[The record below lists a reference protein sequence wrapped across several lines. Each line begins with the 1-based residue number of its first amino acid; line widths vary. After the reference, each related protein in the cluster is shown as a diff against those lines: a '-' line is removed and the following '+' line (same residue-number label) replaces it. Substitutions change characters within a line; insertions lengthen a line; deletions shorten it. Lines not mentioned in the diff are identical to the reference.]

1 MFYDGKDSDSEWN
14 GGQVIS
20 KSYGVTK
27 QLVEIVYFQLH
38 KPFSLF
44 PCVYQADIVQALDIY
59 LYGSPAII
67 MRLWVLQTNIFL
79 NVSRRWSF
87 W

>member
-1 MFYDGKDSDSEWN
+1 MFYDGKDSDAEWN
-14 GGQVIS
+14 GGQAIC

-44 PCVYQADIVQALDIY
+44 SMFIKLIWLFKP
-59 LYGSPAII
+59 
-67 MRLWVLQTNIFL
+67 
-79 NVSRRWSF
+79 
-87 W
+87 

>member
-14 GGQVIS
+14 GGQVIC

-44 PCVYQADIVQALDIY
+44 PCLSSWFDYSSLRY
-59 LYGSPAII
+59 LSV
-67 MRLWVLQTNIFL
+67 W
-79 NVSRRWSF
+79 
-87 W
+87 